1 VIINALLD
9 FAHHVFAY
17 TIGLLPQGHL
27 SLPSPAGLADLL
39 GGLDSM
45 VPVLAV
51 IQLALTV
58 LAAVLVFF
66 TVRLILVIWN
76 LIWP

>member
-1 VIINALLD
+1 MITDALLS
-9 FAHHVFAY
+9 FAHLIWSYSV
-17 TIGLLPQGHL
+17 GLLPTGHL
-27 SLPSPAGLADLL
+27 DLPGASTVADLL

-45 VPVLAV
+45 LPILAV

-58 LAAVLVFF
+58 LVAVLVFF
-66 TVRLILVIWN
+66 SVRIVLVIWN